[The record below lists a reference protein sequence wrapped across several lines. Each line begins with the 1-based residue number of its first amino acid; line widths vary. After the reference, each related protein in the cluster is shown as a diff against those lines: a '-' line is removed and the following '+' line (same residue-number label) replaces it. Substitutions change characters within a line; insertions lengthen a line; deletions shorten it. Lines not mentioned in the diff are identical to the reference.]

1 MLARQVQTNHK
12 PPKSSN
18 SHAIAMTP
26 PIEWLK
32 ERWKTIGKDSVR
44 FKRWARQ
51 SGPFYCG
58 SAFAHILAVVIIL
71 SWSMGKAQPVVERF
85 DEVDTEIKEPP
96 PPMFI
101 LGTPPVR
108 PSELSARSVALA
120 EAPSQSQKHLDDSPV
135 FEDAGGGTTQSSDEP
150 DFGGLGGFIADQDG
164 DKPSRTN
171 PKNGVGVGLGTSIRS
186 GSGGSA
192 EGFNGLGSGNRTAAD
207 GADAEEETERAVAA
221 ALNWLRRHQHED
233 GSWSLTGYACHC
245 HSETCY
251 GACDTQDDILA
262 TSLGLLAFLAAGQ
275 SNSSDGPYQQSLA
288 RSVDWLLAQ
297 QSSEGGFV
305 PNSKSEMHTHHIA
318 TLALSECYGMTGDA
332 RLADAAQRAID
343 FSGRSWMI
351 GINEW
356 RCAMISRAQRYGLTV
371 DPELAQ
377 SAADWLA
384 AHTAKPDTEIALAS
398 SPLLASLSM
407 SATDIPV
414 DDAIL
419 PSLLTELFPPTQNS
433 SSESTMGEALD
444 CFLTNGNA
452 PTLDRRRSLIASQ
465 AKAGCLTGS
474 WYFEQPQNIWAT
486 PQGRFPT
493 TCFTTILL
501 AASYRHLPMHRSQW
515 TVPVASQPDQPISEL
530 TNTKR

>member
-1 MLARQVQTNHK
+1 
-12 PPKSSN
+12 
-18 SHAIAMTP
+18 
-26 PIEWLK
+26 
-32 ERWKTIGKDSVR
+32 
-44 FKRWARQ
+44 
-51 SGPFYCG
+51 
-58 SAFAHILAVVIIL
+58 
-71 SWSMGKAQPVVERF
+71 MGKSQPVVEKF

-120 EAPSQSQKHLDDSPV
+120 KAPAQSHKHFDDSLV

-150 DFGGLGGFIADQDG
+150 ALGGLGGFIADEDRG
-164 DKPSRTN
+164 KPSFPD
-171 PKNGVGVGLGTSIRS
+171 PKNGVGVGLGTSVRS

-192 EGFNGLGSGNRTAAD
+192 EGFNGLGSGNRSAAD
-207 GADAEEETERAVAA
+207 GADAEEETERSVAA

-245 HSETCY
+245 QVETCY

-275 SNSSDGPYQQSLA
+275 SNTSEGPYQQSLA

-305 PNSKSEMHTHHIA
+305 PTSQSELHTHHIA

-356 RCAMISRAQRYGLTV
+356 RCAMIFRAQRYGLTV

-377 SAADWLA
+377 SAAEWLA
-384 AHTAKPDTEIALAS
+384 AHTIKPDNEIALVS
-398 SPLLASLSM
+398 SPLLASLDTS
-407 SATDIPV
+407 TTEIPA
-414 DDAIL
+414 DDTNL
-419 PSLLTELFPPTQNS
+419 PSLLPMLFPPAPHS
-433 SSESTMGEALD
+433 SSECPMSEALE
-444 CFLTNGNA
+444 CFLTNENA
-452 PTLDRRRSLIASQ
+452 PTLDRRRSLIACQS
-465 AKAGCLTGS
+465 KAGCLTGS
-474 WYFEQPQNIWAT
+474 WYSDQPQNVWAT

-493 TCFTTILL
+493 TCFTAILL

-515 TVPVASQPDQPISEL
+515 TVPVASRPKEPISEP